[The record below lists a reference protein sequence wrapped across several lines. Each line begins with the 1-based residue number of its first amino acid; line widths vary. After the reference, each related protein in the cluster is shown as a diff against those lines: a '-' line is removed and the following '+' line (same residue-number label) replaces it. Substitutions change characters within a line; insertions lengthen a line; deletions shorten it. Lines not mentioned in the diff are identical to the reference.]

1 MTLGGKHM
9 KIVILDGS
17 AANPG
22 DISWAP
28 IEKFGDLTVYDV
40 TSPDQ
45 LVARAAGAEMCI
57 TNKTAFTKDVI
68 DQLPDLKYIGVL
80 ATGYNVIDLD
90 ACTKR
95 GITVTNVPEYS
106 TFATAQMT
114 VALLLEL
121 TNNTGLHSDSVK
133 DGDWVRSPQFCY
145 WKRPL
150 TELWNKNAVV
160 FGYGKIGKRVAQILK
175 ALGMN
180 VTAVPHRMPDKSE
193 EDGIRFATKEEAFA
207 DADIISLHSPLTDET
222 RDLINRDSLKGCKD
236 GVIIINAA
244 RGPLVNEAD
253 MADALRSGKVAG
265 YAADVVSVEPMKAD
279 NPLLTSPNTILTP
292 HTAWAPKETRIRL
305 IEMCAA
311 NIEAY
316 LRNDPINKVN

>member
-1 MTLGGKHM
+1 M

-22 DISWAP
+22 DISWEK
-28 IEKFGDLTVYDV
+28 IERFGDLTVYDV
-40 TSPDQ
+40 TSPEQ
-45 LVARAAGAEMCI
+45 LIERAKGAQICI
-57 TNKTAFTKDVI
+57 TNKTAFTAEVI

-80 ATGYNVIDLD
+80 ATGYNVIDLE
-90 ACTKR
+90 ACTRR

-114 VALLLEL
+114 AALLLEL
-121 TNNTGLHSDSVK
+121 TNNAGLHSDSVMN
-133 DGDWVRSPQFCY
+133 GDWVRSPQFCY

-160 FGYGKIGKRVAQILK
+160 FGYGKIGRRVAQIFK

-180 VTAVPHRMPDKSE
+180 VTAVPHHMPEVKE
-193 EDGIRFATKEEAFA
+193 EGGIRFASKEEAFR
-207 DADIISLHSPLTDET
+207 DADVISLHSPLTNET
-222 RDLINRDSLKGCKD
+222 KDLINKDSLKGCKD

-244 RGPLVNEAD
+244 RGPLVNENDIAE
-253 MADALRSGKVAG
+253 ALRSGKVAG
-265 YAADVVSVEPMKAD
+265 YGADVVSVEPMKAD
-279 NPLLTSPNTILTP
+279 NPLLTTPNTIITP
-292 HTAWAPKETRIRL
+292 HTAWAPGETRIRL
-305 IEMCAA
+305 IDMCAD

-316 LRNDPINKVN
+316 LKGEPINKVN

>member
-1 MTLGGKHM
+1 M
-9 KIVILDGS
+9 KTVILDGS

-45 LVARAAGAEMCI
+45 LVERAKGADICI
-57 TNKTAFTKDVI
+57 TNKTAFTEEVI
-68 DQLPDLKYIGVL
+68 AQLPDLKYIGVL
-80 ATGYNVIDLD
+80 ATGFNVIDLP

-160 FGYGKIGKRVAQILK
+160 FGYGKIGKRVAQIFK

-180 VTAVPHRMPDKSE
+180 VTAVPHRMPDKTE
-193 EDGIRFATKEEAFA
+193 EDGIKFATWEEAIKTA
-207 DADIISLHSPLTDET
+207 DVISLHSPLTEET
-222 RDLINRDSLKGCKD
+222 KDLINKESLKACKD
-236 GVIIINAA
+236 NVIIINAA
-244 RGPLVNEAD
+244 RGPLVNEED
-253 MADALRSGKVAG
+253 MTAALRSGKVAG

-305 IEMCAA
+305 IDMCAE
-311 NIEAY
+311 NIEAF
-316 LRNDPINKVN
+316 LKGAPVNKVN

>member
-1 MTLGGKHM
+1 M

-22 DISWAP
+22 DISWEP

-45 LVARAAGAEMCI
+45 LAERAKGADICI
-57 TNKTAFTKDVI
+57 TNKTAFTEEVI
-68 DQLPDLKYIGVL
+68 EQLPDLKYIGVL
-80 ATGYNVIDLD
+80 ATGFNVIDLP

-160 FGYGKIGKRVAQILK
+160 FGYGKIGKRVAQIFK

-180 VTAVPHRMPDKSE
+180 VTAVPHRMPDKKE
-193 EDGIRFATKEEAFA
+193 ENGIKFATWEEALKTA
-207 DADIISLHSPLTDET
+207 DVISLHSPLTAET
-222 RDLINRDSLKGCKD
+222 KDLINKDSLKDCKD

-244 RGPLVNEAD
+244 RGPLVNEED
-253 MADALRSGKVAG
+253 MADALKSGKVSG

-305 IEMCAA
+305 IDMCAE
-311 NIEAY
+311 NIEAF
-316 LRNDPINKVN
+316 LKGTPINKVN